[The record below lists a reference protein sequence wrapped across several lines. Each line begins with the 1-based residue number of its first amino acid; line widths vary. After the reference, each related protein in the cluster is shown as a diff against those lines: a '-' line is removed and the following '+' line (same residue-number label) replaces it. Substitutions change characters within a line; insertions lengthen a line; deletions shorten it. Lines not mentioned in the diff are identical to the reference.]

1 MIFPQFLFPET
12 SHMSFNQKLLG
23 KKKQCEETKQTLQ
36 DSDMEEIWKLLCFII
51 SKWKKV
57 DNMQDQMGS

>member
-51 SKWKKV
+51 SK
-57 DNMQDQMGS
+57 